1 LTVPRLPP
9 VPHLFPVFRL
19 RSSVFFSP
27 SYVSYP
33 PSSVLSPDIEHWD
46 LIIEPHRHLLDLKL
60 GDLWRARDLVMLFVW
75 RDFVS
80 VYKQTILGP
89 LWYLIQPLLT
99 TVVFTVIFGNI
110 AKLPTDGLPQFLFYL
125 SGTVVWSYFA
135 SCLTKT
141 SDTFVSNSNL
151 FGKVY
156 FPRLAVPVSIL
167 ISNLITFTIQF
178 VLFPIFMGYF
188 ALRGTVLNP
197 NAWILLTPVLVLIMA
212 GLGLGLGIIV
222 SSLTTKYRDLRFLVQ
237 FGVQLLMYATPV
249 IYPISSIPA
258 RFQWIILANPMT
270 SIIEAFRYAFLGA
283 GSVNIGHLTYSF
295 GFMMVVVI
303 VGSIIFN
310 RVEQTFM
317 DTL

>member
-1 LTVPRLPP
+1 MSQGKTEL
-9 VPHLFPVFRL
+9 
-19 RSSVFFSP
+19 
-27 SYVSYP
+27 
-33 PSSVLSPDIEHWD
+33 DIESWD
-46 LIIEPHRHLLDLKL
+46 MVIEPHRRLLDLKL
-60 GDLWRARDLVMLFVW
+60 GDLWRYKDLVLLFVR

-99 TVVFTVIFGNI
+99 TVIFTVVFGNI
-110 AKLPTDGLPQFLFYL
+110 ASLPTDGLPKFLFYM

-141 SDTFVSNSNL
+141 SETFVQNANL

-167 ISNLITFTIQF
+167 ISNLITFLIQF
-178 VLFPIFMGYF
+178 ALFLAFVLYF
-188 ALRGTVLNP
+188 VLRGTLIQP
-197 NAWILLTPVLVLIMA
+197 NWLWIALSPILLLMMA

-249 IYPISSIPA
+249 IYPVSSIPA
-258 RFQWIILANPMT
+258 RFQWIIQANPMT
-270 SIIEAFRYAFLGA
+270 PIIEAFRYAFLGT
-283 GSVNIGHLTYSF
+283 GTVNLPNLAYSF
-295 GFMMVVVI
+295 GFMLVVVI

-310 RVEQTFM
+310 RVEATFM
-317 DTL
+317 DTV